1 MKLKAIVSF
10 SLALFFVTSSSS
22 AYAGSNITNIK
33 EKIIVITD
41 QIHEVEKRVQYKVS
55 EDNAMNNFRNNYEI
69 SYNEEIPQDN
79 FDAIVI
85 SWEKAESN
93 MNILQNIISNG
104 REVFV
109 FGENLDSNKI
119 SKFTPSRITDQAR
132 EKESKEEMNEVIN
145 DKEESW
151 NLIGYVDGEP
161 KFFSNIQSYTYEGKK
176 KALYEDVVL
185 QEISQ
190 FGKDNAE
197 DIASILSYGTD
208 TIITSGYNLNSSL
221 YRDDANGNSILRAT
235 LNADYILKRNTTED
249 QDPKYDY
256 LYLRNNVELTSYSTV
271 TSLETI
277 DIDHS
282 LKYPSSDNILD
293 WGPDSTNNANGNS
306 ITVGLPWAVSWSF
319 TPSNVSTDISVSG
332 GQTSDSLHWS
342 VYNEAFTGLRY
353 SLGNPTRIQPGTAW
367 ASTGSL
373 ASINMDNSAKVKYG
387 TTDYYLS
394 IYKQIEYDY

>member
-132 EKESKEEMNEVIN
+132 EKESKEEMN
-145 DKEESW
+145 
-151 NLIGYVDGEP
+151 
-161 KFFSNIQSYTYEGKK
+161 
-176 KALYEDVVL
+176 
-185 QEISQ
+185 
-190 FGKDNAE
+190 
-197 DIASILSYGTD
+197 
-208 TIITSGYNLNSSL
+208 
-221 YRDDANGNSILRAT
+221 
-235 LNADYILKRNTTED
+235 
-249 QDPKYDY
+249 
-256 LYLRNNVELTSYSTV
+256 
-271 TSLETI
+271 
-277 DIDHS
+277 
-282 LKYPSSDNILD
+282 
-293 WGPDSTNNANGNS
+293 
-306 ITVGLPWAVSWSF
+306 
-319 TPSNVSTDISVSG
+319 
-332 GQTSDSLHWS
+332 
-342 VYNEAFTGLRY
+342 
-353 SLGNPTRIQPGTAW
+353 
-367 ASTGSL
+367 
-373 ASINMDNSAKVKYG
+373 
-387 TTDYYLS
+387 
-394 IYKQIEYDY
+394 